1 METMGLIYTLLDA
14 ADSAAAEHRYERAQA
29 LAAIAQARAM
39 ADIANALRDDDNN
52 GVAHI
57 LHNMSHTLAVIARNT
72 GPMDNGDEPAISL
85 KQLRADVDWLQRYAE
100 RN

>member
-1 METMGLIYTLLDA
+1 MDTTSRIYTLIQE
-14 ADSAAAEHRYERAQA
+14 AERAVDQQRFELAQA

-39 ADIANALRDDDNN
+39 ADIANALRDDK
-52 GVAHI
+52 G
-57 LHNMSHTLAVIARNT
+57 
-72 GPMDNGDEPAISL
+72 NGDEPAISL

>member
-39 ADIANALRDDDNN
+39 ADIANALRDDGGNS
-52 GVAHI
+52 VAHI
-57 LHNMSHTLAVIARNT
+57 LHNMSYNLDSLAETARMQQVVMAV
-72 GPMDNGDEPAISL
+72 GNGIPAES
-85 KQLRADVDWLQRYAE
+85 RY
-100 RN
+100 